1 MFWHL
6 PDILNAIY
14 LKQITYWHVYA
25 LLFQCAFFPYTLCNF
40 RYCCCCSVLFLFIQK
55 AKMIGSTTNICG
67 PCANKQIHSHTVS
80 YNTLINGEK
89 ACMHLR
95 YRVIGYSKA
104 CFTTLRRLYVADD
117 FTCIH
122 ISSHGRGLFFVCYL
136 CIYIYI
142 NATDLT
148 CLWLS
153 VEIHSWKSEQA
164 MNGSDQKH
172 LWCNW

>member
-1 MFWHL
+1 MCTCTSHLVHKRFFCSVRIIRNLKEMFWHL

-80 YNTLINGEK
+80 YNILINGEK

-136 CIYIYI
+136 CIYI
-142 NATDLT
+142 
-148 CLWLS
+148 
-153 VEIHSWKSEQA
+153 
-164 MNGSDQKH
+164 
-172 LWCNW
+172 